1 MKDGQQVVLVTGANG
16 FIGRHLVPVLGNNGL
31 LVREAVRRPS
41 SHPNMVTIKS
51 ISPQTDWSEALS
63 EVDTVV
69 HLAARVHQPQEEHAT
84 EIYRS
89 LNTDGTLHLA
99 RCSSKAGVRQFIYLS
114 TMLVNGS
121 STDGR
126 PPFRE
131 DDVPKPRGV
140 YGISKAAAEAGLEAI
155 ANDTNMNITVVRPPL
170 IYGEG
175 ARGNFRLLVSAVKR
189 GIPLPF
195 GSVHNRRAFL
205 GVGNLASFVLYLLIQ
220 QQGKFEIFL
229 VADDQQVSTPEFV
242 RRIAKA
248 LGKNS
253 RILPLPLFALKKLL
267 RFSGRPEAVDSI
279 AASMEVDMSKAMK
292 TGWRPPFTMDDG
304 LKSALIAKR

>member
-175 ARGNFRLLVSAVKR
+175 ARGNFQLLVSAVKR